1 MVVPVVV
8 DFGQIADL
16 DPEVGFDQIEA
27 DFGQI
32 DLDLEASDPEGG
44 IDFVLEG
51 AVGKPVVDH
60 HQLVDVRGQYLSLV
74 VVRIRLEKIFGSKIF
89 SLQK

>member
-60 HQLVDVRGQYLSLV
+60 HQLVDARGQYQSLA
-74 VVRIRLEKIFGSKIF
+74 VVRIRLEKFLARNFFLFKN
-89 SLQK
+89 

>member
-8 DFGQIADL
+8 DCGQIADL

-27 DFGQI
+27 DFGRIDLDRI

-44 IDFVLEG
+44 IEFVLEG

-60 HQLVDVRGQYLSLV
+60 HQLVDVRGQYQSLV
-74 VVRIRLEKIFGSKIF
+74 VVRI
-89 SLQK
+89 

>member
-8 DFGQIADL
+8 DFGQIAD
-16 DPEVGFDQIEA
+16 PEVGFDQIEA
-27 DFGQI
+27 DFDQI

-51 AVGKPVVDH
+51 AVGKPVVEGRH
-60 HQLVDVRGQYLSLV
+60 HQLVDVRGQYQSLV
-74 VVRIRLEKIFGSKIF
+74 LVRIWLKKGI
-89 SLQK
+89 